1 MNKTVV
7 IRGLC
12 LLVLVASIA
21 VRFQANR
28 AREAMIDDF
37 DVAAAVT
44 DVIRQHGYALRD
56 NPVRPPGM
64 LSHIIY
70 FQRPECDQVSLVLP
84 HFINEETQSLL
95 TRAASADV
103 ARRFFYL
110 DGSWNDQARVAMFLA
125 WVKYAVL
132 DIVGTSRY
140 IPVKQAIVV
149 AEGRDCHPAA
159 DIDWRQVWAKERR
172 SASKSGIGVAAPHLG
187 T

>member
-1 MNKTVV
+1 MNKTA

-12 LLVLVASIA
+12 LLVLVASLA

-28 AREAMIDDF
+28 AREAMTDDF
-37 DVAAAVT
+37 DVTAAVT
-44 DVIRQHGYALRD
+44 EVIRLHGYALRD
-56 NPVRPPGM
+56 NPARPPGM

-95 TRAASADV
+95 MRAASADA

-110 DGSWNDQARVAMFLA
+110 DGSWDDQARVAMFLA
-125 WVKYAVL
+125 WVKYAVF
-132 DIVGTSRY
+132 DIFGTSRY

-149 AEGRDCHPAA
+149 AEARDCHPAA
-159 DIDWRQVWAKERR
+159 DIDWRAVWAKDRHP
-172 SASKSGIGVAAPHLG
+172 SKSRSGGAAPHLG

>member
-1 MNKTVV
+1 MNKTV
-7 IRGLC
+7 IRSLC

-28 AREAMIDDF
+28 AREAMTDNF

-44 DVIRQHGYALRD
+44 EVIRQHGYALRD

-70 FQRPECDQVSLVLP
+70 FQRPECAEVSLVLP

-95 TRAASADV
+95 MRTASADA
-103 ARRFFYL
+103 ARQFFYL
-110 DGSWNDQARVAMFLA
+110 DGSWNDQARVAMFLS

-132 DIVGTSRY
+132 DVFGLSRY

-149 AEGRDCHPAA
+149 AEARDCHPVAE
-159 DIDWRQVWAKERR
+159 IDWRPVWEKGRHRNVAK
-172 SASKSGIGVAAPHLG
+172 GGTGDAAPDLG